1 MAFIDSFGKLISSF
15 ISKKESSRVAVGIDI
30 GATSVKLVQFSLKNN
45 RIVLDTYGSIALGPY
60 ANLPVGAIAV
70 PDAAKIGEAIKE
82 LVKECNADVTRTAV
96 ALPTSASLFRDIGIP
111 SGITDSEM
119 KTVALTEA
127 RKVIPV
133 PVADVDIDWLSIP
146 KEILPEEVQK
156 EDKKHLLLVAVS
168 HESKKRVES
177 YMSASGIL
185 PVMYEIE
192 VFSSMRSIYTHERA
206 PIVLIDLGAAHIK
219 VSIIHEGSMRRALS
233 LDRGFNELDNA
244 LVLKGM
250 DFAAAHKIKHTSS
263 ITALGEN
270 ETAMRETYVSI
281 LKDIA
286 NCISEYER
294 YSHASPVRAV
304 LLGGGA
310 EMADIVPFTESI
322 LGITT
327 EKSHPFVRATV
338 PELVK
343 DIIPTIEPEFTVCA
357 GIAMRLLAS

>member
-1 MAFIDSFGKLISSF
+1 MSIIDSFGKIISSF
-15 ISKKESSRVAVGIDI
+15 ISKKESSHVAVGIDI
-30 GATSVKLVQFSLKNN
+30 GATSIKLVQFSLKNN

-60 ANLPVGAIAV
+60 AGLPVGAVAL
-70 PDAAKIGEAIKE
+70 PDPEKIGEAIKE
-82 LVKECNADVTRTAV
+82 LVKECNADTTRTAV

-111 SGITDSEM
+111 SGITDDEM
-119 KTVALTEA
+119 KTVAMTEA

-133 PVADVDIDWLSIP
+133 PAADVDIDWLSIP
-146 KEILPEEVQK
+146 KEILPEDVQK

-177 YMSASGIL
+177 YMSASGVI

-206 PIVLIDLGAAHIK
+206 PIVLIDLGAAHVKI
-219 VSIIHEGSMRRALS
+219 SIIHEGSMRRAIS
-233 LDRGFNELDNA
+233 LDRGFNELDNT
-244 LVLKGM
+244 LVSRGM
-250 DFAAAHKIKHTSS
+250 DFAAAHKIKHSSS

-270 ETAMRETYVSI
+270 ETAMREVYTSI
-281 LKDIA
+281 LKDIGNA
-286 NCISEYER
+286 ISEYER

-304 LLGGGA
+304 IFGGGA
-310 EMADIVPFTESI
+310 EMQGIVEFTQSI
-322 LGITT
+322 LGIPT
-327 EKSHPFVRATV
+327 EKSHPFERATV

-343 DIIPTIEPEFTVCA
+343 DIIPSIEPEFTVCS